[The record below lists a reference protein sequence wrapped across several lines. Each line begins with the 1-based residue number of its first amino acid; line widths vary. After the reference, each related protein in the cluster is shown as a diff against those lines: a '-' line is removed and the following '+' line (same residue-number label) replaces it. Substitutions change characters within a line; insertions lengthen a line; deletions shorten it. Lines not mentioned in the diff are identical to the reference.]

1 MNKENLIT
9 QIKKNSTEVYRIYE
23 KEYEGYRFID
33 VRIYYMDKET
43 GKYKPT
49 RKVISL
55 MPNNVTEVIEGILKA
70 MEQMGFSEKK

>member
-43 GKYKPT
+43 GEYKPT
-49 RKVISL
+49 RKGISL
-55 MPNNVTEVIEGILKA
+55 MPNNVSEVIEGILKA